1 MNCTIWQLKTS
12 AGLVGQI
19 HVGHTVAQECCY
31 PHVLSHSNERAR
43 KILENYTVKSVPT
56 IPLPPLQPT
65 TLRHAESLSDRLAH
79 VTLVPRRS

>member
-1 MNCTIWQLKTS
+1 
-12 AGLVGQI
+12 
-19 HVGHTVAQECCY
+19 
-31 PHVLSHSNERAR
+31 VLSHSNERAR

-79 VTLVPRRS
+79 VTLVLRRL